1 MPQRT
6 ATIGSSV
13 GLHARPATLFVQ
25 AATATGLAVTIAK
38 EDGAPVDAR
47 SLLSVMAL
55 GAGNG
60 AKVTLTA
67 EGDGAEAALDDLVRL
82 LEIDHDAAAA

>member
-25 AATATGLAVTIAK
+25 AATKTGLAVNIAK
-38 EDGAPVDAR
+38 EGGDPVDAR
-47 SLLSVMAL
+47 SLLAVMAL
-55 GAGNG
+55 GAGHG
-60 AKVTLTA
+60 DKVILSA
-67 EGDGAEAALDDLVRL
+67 EGDEAESRLAELVTL
-82 LEIDHDAAAA
+82 LETDLDA